1 MWKIV
6 LAILMSIIVLPVAN
20 AAEED
25 YVLGPG
31 DAVHVTVYGHT
42 DLTTDARISG
52 SGTIAFPLIGEVE
65 LNGLTGRQA
74 EAKIAKLLREGGFVR
89 SPQVGLTVQEVQSQ
103 QVAVL
108 GQVNKPGKYPIDR
121 GQTVLDMI
129 AMAGGVTADGDDS
142 VVLVKSSKDSKDG
155 PKEQVVDLNAMV
167 QGGDTPQ
174 GIRVSAGDIIYVPR
188 KEMFY
193 IYGQVNRPGTYPLER
208 GMTVMQAVSVA
219 EGLTDKGTE
228 RGLRIHR
235 KDEKGQTQALNAKLT
250 DVLQPNDVVYVKESL
265 F

>member
-1 MWKIV
+1 MLKIV
-6 LAILMSIIVLPVAN
+6 LAILMSNFFLPVAN

-31 DAVHVTVYGHT
+31 DAIRITVYGHT
-42 DLTTDARISG
+42 DLTTEARISG

-74 EAKIAKLLREGGFVR
+74 EVKIAKLLREGGYVR

-108 GQVNKPGKYPIDR
+108 GRVNKPGKYPIDR

-129 AMAGGVTADGDDS
+129 AMAGGVAADGDDNI
-142 VVLVKSSKDSKDG
+142 VVVKRSKDS
-155 PKEQVVDLNAMV
+155 KEQVVDLNAMM
-167 QGGDTPQ
+167 QRGDTPQ
-174 GIRVSAGDIIYVPR
+174 GVRVSAGDIIYVPR
-188 KEMFY
+188 MEMFY
-193 IYGQVNRPGTYPLER
+193 IYGQVNRPGTYRLER
-208 GMTVMQAVSVA
+208 GMTVMQALSVA
-219 EGLTDKGTE
+219 QGLTNKGTE
-228 RGLRIHR
+228 RGLKIHR
-235 KDEKGQTQALNAKLT
+235 KDEKGQTQALNVKLT